1 MVAQRGFTYL
11 AVLFMVALMGLA
23 LTGIGTVWH
32 TAAQRE
38 KERELLYVGKQFRR
52 AIESYYES
60 SPGALKKYPSSL
72 DELLKDSRFP
82 NIRRHLRRIY
92 RDPVGGG
99 KEWGIIRA
107 PQGGIMGVHSLS
119 TEAPLKK
126 ARFREADRGLS
137 DKARYADWQFV
148 YLPSQPNPS
157 ATKTPA
163 P

>member
-52 AIESYYES
+52 AVESYYES
-60 SPGALKKYPSSL
+60 SPGALKKYPPSL

-82 NIRRHLRRIY
+82 GIRRHLRRIY

-99 KEWGIIRA
+99 SEWGIVKA
-107 PQGGIMGVHSLS
+107 PEGGIMGVHSLS
-119 TEAPLKK
+119 TDTPLKK
-126 ARFREADRGLS
+126 AGFREADKGL
-137 DKARYADWQFV
+137 AGQQRYADWHFV
-148 YLPSQPNPS
+148 YRPSQGNQPGIK
-157 ATKTPA
+157 APA